1 MEFLLK
7 HKDKIVSFGLLPT
20 IITLIGLHFSL
31 QQKCWESDW
40 LSVLQL
46 FYTIFFT

>member
-20 IITLIGLHFSL
+20 IITLIGLHFFPTTEM
-31 QQKCWESDW
+31 QESDW

>member
-20 IITLIGLHFSL
+20 IITLIGLHFLTS
-31 QQKCWESDW
+31 SMRHPN
-40 LSVLQL
+40 
-46 FYTIFFT
+46 